1 MTQESNQSLLHC
13 KLILYHLSHQSQGN
27 SCLCLDGPGSFLH
40 LPRKGSELGQE
51 PMGSETWDEIP
62 RFY

>member
-13 KLILYHLSHQSQGN
+13 RLILYYLSLQSQGN
-27 SCLCLDGPGSFLH
+27 SGLCLDDSGSFLH

-51 PMGSETWDEIP
+51 HTGSWDEIP